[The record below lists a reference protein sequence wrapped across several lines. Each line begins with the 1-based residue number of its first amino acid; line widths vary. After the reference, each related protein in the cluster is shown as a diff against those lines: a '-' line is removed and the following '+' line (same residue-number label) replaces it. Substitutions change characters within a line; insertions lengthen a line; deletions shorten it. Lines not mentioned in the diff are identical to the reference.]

1 MISWPG
7 VEGIFLIFA
16 MKNVVNKSLHH
27 LLIIV
32 GVITP
37 LLIVFFI
44 LGFSFTTNE
53 NIYVTTYDADGK
65 LMINVASFE
74 ENMNTICWIR
84 PDYIIRLALS
94 GSTKFM
100 LHPKVKFPE
109 NTKNTPQTQ
118 NSQPSDRPHPLFQHH
133 CSLHCSDQSL

>member
-37 LLIVFFI
+37 RLIVFFI

-53 NIYVTTYDADGK
+53 NIYVTTYDADT
-65 LMINVASFE
+65 
-74 ENMNTICWIR
+74 EN
-84 PDYIIRLALS
+84 L
-94 GSTKFM
+94 
-100 LHPKVKFPE
+100 
-109 NTKNTPQTQ
+109 
-118 NSQPSDRPHPLFQHH
+118 
-133 CSLHCSDQSL
+133 